1 MSSVWHNSWS
11 ILQTQGST
19 LNNILYLWSKDPPP
33 KKMGFHTKNDHA
45 WFQGHKREYPNTW
58 KVCCSFFYSS
68 TVMEFLNFFLKFIY
82 VNKNTDEKIHN
93 HITVDQQIPNTYYQ
107 S

>member
-1 MSSVWHNSWS
+1 MTMHDFKVIKENTPIHEKYVVVF
-11 ILQTQGST
+11 L
-19 LNNILYLWSKDPPP
+19 
-33 KKMGFHTKNDHA
+33 HT
-45 WFQGHKREYPNTW
+45 
-58 KVCCSFFYSS
+58 CS
-68 TVMEFLNFFLKFIY
+68 TVMEFLIFFFQFIY